1 MKFVIILLLTTGG
14 LEQIKYPIESG
25 LTCEGQAHR
34 WRDANVTYY
43 DSRNTG
49 HHTTTRV
56 GIQRRVIYG
65 LDISA
70 KAKR

>member
-25 LTCEGQAHR
+25 LTCEGQAYK

-43 DSRNTG
+43 DSPNTDQRPQGWYTKEGNLWIG
-49 HHTTTRV
+49 H
-56 GIQRRVIYG
+56 ICE
-65 LDISA
+65 S
-70 KAKR
+70 

>member
-25 LTCEGQAHR
+25 LTCEGQAHK

-43 DSRNTG
+43 DSWNTDQRPQGWYTKEGNLWIG
-49 HHTTTRV
+49 H
-56 GIQRRVIYG
+56 ICE
-65 LDISA
+65 S
-70 KAKR
+70 

>member
-25 LTCEGQAHR
+25 LTCEGQAHK

-43 DSRNTG
+43 DSRNTTHGTQGYYTKEGNLWIG
-49 HHTTTRV
+49 H
-56 GIQRRVIYG
+56 ICE
-65 LDISA
+65 S
-70 KAKR
+70 

>member
-25 LTCEGQAHR
+25 LTCEGQAHK

-43 DSRNTG
+43 DTRNTDQRPQGWYTKEGNLWIG
-49 HHTTTRV
+49 H
-56 GIQRRVIYG
+56 ICE
-65 LDISA
+65 S
-70 KAKR
+70 

>member
-25 LTCEGQAHR
+25 LTCEDQAYK

-43 DSRNTG
+43 DSRNTAQRPQGWYTKEGNLWIG
-49 HHTTTRV
+49 H
-56 GIQRRVIYG
+56 ICEY
-65 LDISA
+65 
-70 KAKR
+70 